1 MSQVDHAV
9 SANVSGP
16 YKKVDTAL
24 PAQATNPQAIVD
36 AAGTW
41 WLFHIGDAQGKS
53 GKNCTH
59 TAAPAAGV
67 GGAGASAQPGTLQKA
82 PGPAG
87 PWTAVPLPFGC
98 NNPAPGIVRLC
109 RCLADRVRGLRTRLT
124 VAITL
129 QANDGSYVL
138 LVCTWSVHKATSF
151 AGPWSSALLIN
162 PTPVPLDPVAHWEV
176 RQRRP
181 QAQSA

>member
-67 GGAGASAQPGTLQKA
+67 GSAGASAQPGTLQKA

-109 RCLADRVRGLRTRLT
+109 RCVWPADRW
-124 VAITL
+124 
-129 QANDGSYVL
+129 
-138 LVCTWSVHKATSF
+138 WSE
-151 AGPWSSALLIN
+151 AG
-162 PTPVPLDPVAHWEV
+162 
-176 RQRRP
+176 
-181 QAQSA
+181 